1 MKDAKPFM
9 RDIHSKFVK
18 FQKLVSPE
26 VFSKAMVIFD
36 YYVKH
41 QFDPSKYLI
50 GVDADPVV
58 EIAKSVVDNRIK
70 CVFVV
75 GEAVDY
81 TRD

>member
-1 MKDAKPFM
+1 M

-18 FQKLVSPE
+18 FRQLVSPE

-36 YYVKH
+36 YYAKH
-41 QFDPSKYLI
+41 RFDPRKYLN
-50 GVDADPVV
+50 GVDVDPVV

-75 GEAVDY
+75 GEAVDQ